1 MVRAFKG
8 RVDGGSDEEESW
20 WNASIVASEGWRPEG
35 GYNAIGG
42 WLACS
47 GGYFLTSG
55 LAFLVGMMHVGRMAA
70 GGDCGKDEGGRSDIG
85 CVELLDG
92 IEAGVFE

>member
-1 MVRAFKG
+1 MVRAFEG
-8 RVDGGSDEEESW
+8 RVDGGSEEEESR
-20 WNASIVASEGWRPEG
+20 WNASIVGSEGWRPEG

-47 GGYFLTSG
+47 GGDFLTSG
-55 LAFLVGMMHVGRMAA
+55 LAFLVGMMHVVN
-70 GGDCGKDEGGRSDIG
+70 DEGGRGDMG

-92 IEAGVFE
+92 MKAGAFE